1 MISKDRLSV
10 NKSILEESES
20 ISQNTQV
27 ITDVAE
33 RRVVSSLTAKEH
45 NMGSRQNELNLIQ
58 ELRKYR
64 RSDEIH
70 FYLAFHER
78 QSQSK
83 LAPN

>member
-1 MISKDRLSV
+1 MILKDRRSV

-33 RRVVSSLTAKEH
+33 RRAVSSLTAKEH

-70 FYLAFHER
+70 TK
-78 QSQSK
+78 SQSGVLRK
-83 LAPN
+83 TKSI